1 MKDRTPRTANEVQL
15 RSKAGWANTKKCLK
29 TKKYQFCLKPKVFN
43 QCIIL
48 TMTYGCQTWLLTKD
62 IVEKMEA
69 CQRKMLGLK
78 QIDRISN
85 STIRERTKVDEILKV
100 ITKAKWKWAGH
111 VTRMKDNRWTV
122 RCTEWQVRHGKS
134 SRWRPRR
141 R

>member
-1 MKDRTPRTANEVQL
+1 MGKYKDIFENKEIPI
-15 RSKAGWANTKKCLK
+15 
-29 TKKYQFCLKPKVFN
+29 CLKPKVFN

-48 TMTYGCQTWLLTKD
+48 TVTMTYGCQTWLLTKD

-100 ITKAKWKWAGH
+100 ITKAKWKWVGH
-111 VTRMKDNRWTV
+111 VTRMKDNR
-122 RCTEWQVRHGKS
+122 
-134 SRWRPRR
+134 
-141 R
+141 